1 MFSYDLLLNAVTAG
15 LLLGGFY
22 AAVTVGVSI
31 SFGILDIV
39 NIAHPAFIILGS
51 YIAYFFSA
59 QLGLDPILTSILA
72 LPAFYLLGAAIYQ
85 VYYLSFEKHGQDS
98 LRGLAFFFGI
108 LFITEVSLIL
118 VFGVDYRYVQASYI
132 EASWHIGV
140 VDLPL
145 RMLVPCLMSLLML
158 AVLQWFLTR
167 TFTGR
172 AIMAV
177 SQDQLALQLMA
188 ADPIRIKRIAFA
200 ISIATASLAGAFLIV
215 IQPVEPSIGREYIG
229 RVFAICVLGGL
240 GSLPG
245 MLLGAVLLGIIESFT
260 ATFYGPSWAPA
271 VSFGL
276 LLLTLAFRPSGL
288 MGR

>member
-1 MFSYDLLLNAVTAG
+1 MDISFSLLINAIAAG

-59 QLGLDPILTSILA
+59 KLGLDPIVTSIVA
-72 LPAFYLLGAAIYQ
+72 LPAFYALGAAIYQ

-118 VFGVDYRYVQASYI
+118 VFRVDYRYVQAAYI
-132 EASWHIGV
+132 ETSWHIGV

-145 RMLVPCLMSLLML
+145 LML
-158 AVLQWFLTR
+158 AALQLFLTR

-172 AIMAV
+172 AIMVV

-260 ATFYGPSWAPA
+260 ATFCGPSWAPA

-276 LLLTLAFRPSGL
+276 LLLTLAFRPAGL
-288 MGR
+288 MG